1 MKKILVMM
9 MLSIVSI
16 VPFGTLRADEYDNYQ
31 EWEEHDVVGV
41 YVEIS
46 RDYAKA
52 YGFDEVFD
60 EGSSSARYFEKV
72 RLEEGAYKIEVYD
85 KVDTRF
91 WGIRFTKYFIK
102 FRYNPYLY
110 NYDEG
115 VLEWYGY
122 SGTFYEKP

>member
-1 MKKILVMM
+1 MKKILVVM

-46 RDYAKA
+46 RDYAKD
-52 YGFDEVFD
+52 YGFDEVFE
-60 EGSSSARYFEKV
+60 EGSSSARYYEKV

-91 WGIRFTKYFIK
+91 WGIGFTKYFIK

-115 VLEWYGY
+115 VLEWNGY

>member
-1 MKKILVMM
+1 MKKILLAL
-9 MLSIVSI
+9 MLCLVSI
-16 VPFGTLRADEYDNYQ
+16 VPFSTLRADEYDNYE
-31 EWEEHDVVGV
+31 EWDEHEIAGV

-52 YGFDEVFD
+52 YGFDE
-60 EGSSSARYFEKV
+60 GSSSARYFEKV
-72 RLEEGAYKIEVYD
+72 GLEEGAYKIEVYD
-85 KVDTRF
+85 KVDSRF
-91 WGIRFTKYFIK
+91 WNIRGTKYYIR